1 MQVKPTV
8 LHSKNV
14 SVDEINKAELHK
26 LTGKEVVYQALDYV
40 RTMKENQPDHH
51 RKLENDNFFK
61 ECMSPKNVEL
71 RIGAQV
77 CMFVIY
83 IFI

>member
-1 MQVKPTV
+1 
-8 LHSKNV
+8 
-14 SVDEINKAELHK
+14 
-26 LTGKEVVYQALDYV
+26 
-40 RTMKENQPDHH
+40 MKENQPDHH

-77 CMFVIY
+77 CMFVFYMYVYIYALYIY
-83 IFI
+83 IYIYIHICFIYIYIYIYIYTTYIHTGYADYEP